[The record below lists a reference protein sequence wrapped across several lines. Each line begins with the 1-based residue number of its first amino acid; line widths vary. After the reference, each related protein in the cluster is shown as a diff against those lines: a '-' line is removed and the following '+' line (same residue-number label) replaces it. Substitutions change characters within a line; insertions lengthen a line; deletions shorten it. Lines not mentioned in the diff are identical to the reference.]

1 MTRRILGIMAAAI
14 LALVGTVSLV
24 GFVAGAEE
32 RALEGEQLMEVYVVS
47 EPIPAGTTGAEV
59 DERIAVEE
67 VPIKVRALDAVD
79 NLVSLAD
86 RVAAVDLQPGEQLLD
101 SRFIEISE
109 FTDREIGVQV
119 PDDMLE
125 VTVPLD
131 PHRAIG
137 GLLEPGQTVA
147 VLASF
152 DESEQAAG
160 LVEVNGQEVALPQ
173 TVADE
178 SEQSYPASTDLLLRK
193 ALVSA
198 VQDTRASAG
207 FGDEDEENSR
217 LNTAPE
223 GQLLVTLALDP
234 ANVERVVFAAEQ
246 GRLWFAIERE
256 TVPEVDDAIRT
267 RGNVYDDPEEI
278 EDLDEL
284 DPLRRLSTG
293 SDTNNSDTNNSD
305 ANDSDTNDETDG
317 EEANAT
323 SPGLA
328 TTGSRP

>member
-14 LALVGTVSLV
+14 LALVGTISLV

-32 RALEGEQLMEVYVVS
+32 RALEGEQLMEVYVVT
-47 EPIPAGTTGAEV
+47 EPIPAGTIGAEI
-59 DERIAVEE
+59 DELIAVEE
-67 VPIKVRALDAVD
+67 VPVKVRALDAVD
-79 NLVSLAD
+79 NLVTLAD

-101 SRFIEISE
+101 SRFIEVSD

-119 PDDMLE
+119 PEDMLE

-152 DESEQAAG
+152 DESEQESG
-160 LVEVNGQEVALPQ
+160 LVELNGQEVALPQ

-178 SEQSYPASTDLLLRK
+178 TEQTYPASTDLLLRK

-198 VQDTRASAG
+198 VQDTRVNAG
-207 FGDEDEENSR
+207 FNDDEEDTDR

-223 GQLLVTLALDP
+223 GQLLVTLALEP
-234 ANVERVVFAAEQ
+234 ANAERVVFAAEQ

-278 EDLDEL
+278 EDLEEL
-284 DPLRRLSTG
+284 DPLRRLSAEGDESNGEDPDGDDADGDDSELTSTG
-293 SDTNNSDTNNSD
+293 LS
-305 ANDSDTNDETDG
+305 
-317 EEANAT
+317 
-323 SPGLA
+323 
-328 TTGSRP
+328 TGSRP

>member
-1 MTRRILGIMAAAI
+1 MAAAI

-47 EPIPAGTTGAEV
+47 ETIPAGTTGTEI
-59 DERIAVEE
+59 DELIAVEE
-67 VPIKVRALDAVD
+67 VPVKVRALDAVD
-79 NLVSLAD
+79 NLVTLAD

-101 SRFIEISE
+101 SRFIEVSD

-152 DESEQAAG
+152 DESEQEAG
-160 LVEVNGQEVALPQ
+160 LVEFDGQTVALPQ
-173 TVADE
+173 TVADDT
-178 SEQSYPASTDLLLRK
+178 EQTYPASTDLLLRK

-207 FGDEDEENSR
+207 FGDEEDVDR
-217 LNTAPE
+217 LDTAPD

-256 TVPEVDDAIRT
+256 TVPETDDAIRT
-267 RGNVYDDPEEI
+267 RGNIYDDPEEI
-278 EDLDEL
+278 EELDEL
-284 DPLRRLSTG
+284 DPLQRLSVEGDDTQNGSPDGTG
-293 SDTNNSDTNNSD
+293 EDVDTADG
-305 ANDSDTNDETDG
+305 DETGDPT
-317 EEANAT
+317 AT
-323 SPGLA
+323 GLA
-328 TTGSRP
+328 TTGGRP

>member
-32 RALEGEQLMEVYVVS
+32 RALEGEQLTEVYVVT
-47 EPIPAGTTGAEV
+47 EPIPAGTTGAEL
-59 DERIAVEE
+59 DDLIEVEE
-67 VPIKVRALDAVD
+67 VPVKIRALDAVD
-79 NLVSLAD
+79 NLVMLAD

-101 SRFIEISE
+101 SRFIEVSD

-119 PDDMLE
+119 PEDMLE

-152 DESEQAAG
+152 DESEQESG
-160 LVEVNGQEVALPQ
+160 LVELNGQEVALPQ

-178 SEQSYPASTDLLLRK
+178 TEQSYPASTDLLLRK

-198 VQDTRASAG
+198 VQDTRAAGG
-207 FGDEDEENSR
+207 FGDEEEGENSR

-223 GQLLVTLALDP
+223 GQLLVTLALEP
-234 ANVERVVFAAEQ
+234 ANAERVVFAAEQ

-278 EDLDEL
+278 EDLEEL
-284 DPLRRLSTG
+284 DPLRRLAAENDEDADDGDEDTNSEDSELTSTG
-293 SDTNNSDTNNSD
+293 LS
-305 ANDSDTNDETDG
+305 
-317 EEANAT
+317 
-323 SPGLA
+323 
-328 TTGSRP
+328 TGSRP